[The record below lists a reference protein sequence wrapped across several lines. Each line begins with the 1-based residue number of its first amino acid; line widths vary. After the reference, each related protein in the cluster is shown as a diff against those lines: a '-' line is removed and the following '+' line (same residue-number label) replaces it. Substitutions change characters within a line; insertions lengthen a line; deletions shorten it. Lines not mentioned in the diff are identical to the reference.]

1 VLDRIGLR
9 SRHRHLPVSTRA
21 KLVAALAIAAAALA
35 IGGLVLRSREP
46 VPKPAPSRT
55 LAEPALPAP
64 PQPAR
69 IAAPKP
75 CCPSGREC
83 GRRGCD
89 APLPRDERFRVRAE
103 RREAPMDASAA
114 PVLRLCSSA
123 TVDRP
128 KQCALATEGLDVT
141 IAALQDGELALEL
154 ALPVATETGV
164 FRKPMVF
171 SESIQAPGLR
181 ARAICTG
188 IVPRWTKVPV
198 SDLTLFLDPPAEP
211 RPARCIR

>member
-1 VLDRIGLR
+1 M
-9 SRHRHLPVSTRA
+9 STGR
-21 KLVAALAIAAAALA
+21 KLAALLVVVAGAL
-35 IGGLVLRSREP
+35 GLVLFSTRSDP
-46 VPKPAPSRT
+46 PSAKTPPSPTR
-55 LAEPALPAP
+55 AEPAVPASVEPRP
-64 PQPAR
+64 PE
-69 IAAPKP
+69 APRR

-83 GRRGCD
+83 GERGCE
-89 APLPRDERFRVRAE
+89 APLARDERFRVRAE
-103 RREAPMDASAA
+103 RREAPADGSAA

-123 TVDRP
+123 TVERP

-141 IAALQDGELALEL
+141 VAALEDGELALEL

-171 SESIQAPGLR
+171 SESIRAPGLR

-211 RPARCIR
+211 RPARCVR